1 MIHNKS
7 LLALLV
13 FSIVGSI
20 VLTAVP
26 VQVSFSSSA
35 EETSDEVG
43 EQQQDEPADEEPVD
57 DAQAP
62 TDEPANDVNPNLS
75 EDGLTDEEQQQ
86 QQEQLALDIIS
97 ANGLVPVNET
107 STSSGGTTEREVTC
121 VDAGQGRIFCY
132 ERLPTEEN
140 CLKPINVEDPPLCM
154 PKSQ

>member
-1 MIHNKS
+1 MIRNES
-7 LLALLV
+7 LLALLL
-13 FSIVGSI
+13 FSMVGSI
-20 VLTAVP
+20 VLTTIS

-35 EETSDEVG
+35 EETSDEGG
-43 EQQQDEPADEEPVD
+43 EQQQDEPADEEPAN
-57 DAQAP
+57 DAPAP
-62 TDEPANDVNPNLS
+62 SDEPANDANPNLP
-75 EDGLTDEEQQQ
+75 EDGLTDEEQQ

-107 STSSGGTTEREVTC
+107 SPSGGGTIEREVTC